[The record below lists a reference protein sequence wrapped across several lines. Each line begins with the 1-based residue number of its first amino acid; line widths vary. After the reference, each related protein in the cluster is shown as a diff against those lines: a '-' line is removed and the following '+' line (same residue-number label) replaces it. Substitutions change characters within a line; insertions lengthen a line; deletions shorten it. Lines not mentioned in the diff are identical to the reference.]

1 MIEGFRRQVQPS
13 LFLLVLKK
21 TYCTVQS
28 FRESLVCW
36 PSHVRGGA
44 GKKKSASGDI
54 VLTQGLW
61 KVRTFKFYLSA
72 SQHRYSSMH
81 KKSNIVVHLMPPS
94 FIRSSM
100 GRASRR
106 CRTPPSSYF
115 DAPPEQESP
124 KVASLAGGRECPL
137 RVLLCACVQHLQV
150 LVGRRAGVGAEVE
163 LVG

>member
-106 CRTPPSSYF
+106 CRTPPSTLTPRQSRSRQSWHRWQ
-115 DAPPEQESP
+115 A
-124 KVASLAGGRECPL
+124 VANVTSGFS
-137 RVLLCACVQHLQV
+137 CAHAYSTSKYL
-150 LVGRRAGVGAEVE
+150 
-163 LVG
+163 